1 MLRKTLAPPLRGP
14 LREARTVD
22 AAARRWKLLL
32 ALAVLRWAWRGA
44 RWIGRH
50 WLLAALATAA
60 VWLWTAAGWWPFAA
74 ASVSLAAWGAASP
87 ASFARRVFWPLRAA
101 WRRRAV
107 YARWWEPLMVRAG
120 LAAEDRPPTMPRLRS
135 VTSAPDVDVLRVR
148 LAPGQTVEQWTAA
161 APALRA
167 TFRLLDCRPR
177 SGRPG
182 EVELHCVTADPLRRP
197 IACFSPPTDQ
207 VDLSAVL
214 VGRRDDGTDLRLPLW
229 RPGRG
234 ATHWLIGGETGAG
247 KGSVLWSLLAGV
259 APLIGTGQVR
269 VWGADP
275 KGGMELGA
283 AAPLFTR
290 LVWGEP
296 SAEGE
301 AWQTPLIV
309 LLEDAVRGMQLR
321 AARLRSDGDRV
332 HTPTADDPL
341 TIVVVDELAALTAY
355 ITEPTLRRRA
365 ADALS
370 LLLSQGRA
378 PGVAVVA
385 ASQDVRKETVGM
397 RDLFPGRI
405 ALRTAEPGMADMIL
419 GKGARDRGA
428 QTDRIPASTPGV
440 GYVVLEDSP
449 EPVRARFAY
458 ATDADLR
465 DLSARWEAPPLPGQK
480 KVGCAND

>member
-1 MLRKTLAPPLRGP
+1 MGPPLRGP

-32 ALAVLRWAWRGA
+32 LLWLLRRALALTVWCARHLR
-44 RWIGRH
+44 
-50 WLLAALATAA
+50 LLAALAAHLL
-60 VWLWTAAGWWPFAA
+60 LWHY
-74 ASVSLAAWGAASP
+74 WGAWPHALTVVALTAWLLLHP
-87 ASFARRVFWPLRAA
+87 ASFRRWVWWPLRAA
-101 WRRRAV
+101 WRRRTV
-107 YARWWEPLMVRAG
+107 YGRWWEPLMVRTG
-120 LAAEDRPPTMPRLRS
+120 LAAEDRPATMPVLRS
-135 VTSAPDVDVLRVR
+135 IRSGPDVDLLTIR
-148 LAPGQTVEQWTAA
+148 LAPGQTIEHWTAA
-161 APALRA
+161 APALRT
-167 TFRLLDCRPR
+167 TFGLLDTRPTT
-177 SGRPG
+177 GRRDR
-182 EVELHCVTADPLRRP
+182 ELILRCITADPLRRP
-197 IACFSPPTDQ
+197 LPLPAVTA
-207 VDLSAVL
+207 VDLAAIP
-214 VGRRDDGTDLRLPLW
+214 VGRREDGDVLTLPLW

-234 ATHWLIGGETGAG
+234 ATHWLIGGETGSG
-247 KGSVLWSLLAGV
+247 KGSVLWSLLGGI
-259 APLIGTGQVR
+259 APLIHTGAVR

-283 AAPLFTR
+283 AADLFTR

-296 SAEGE
+296 SADE
-301 AWQTPLIV
+301 AWQTPLVV

-321 AARLRSDGDRV
+321 AARLRAAGLRV
-332 HTPTADDPL
+332 HVPTPDDPL
-341 TIVVVDELAALTAY
+341 TVVVVDELAALTAY
-355 ITEPTLRRRA
+355 ITDPALRKRA

-405 ALRTAEPGMADMIL
+405 ALRTAEPGMADMVL

-428 QTDRIPASTPGV
+428 VTDRIPTASPGI

-458 ATDADLR
+458 ASDGDLVE
-465 DLSARWEAPPLPGQK
+465 LSRRYAAPPLTPVRGR
-480 KVGCAND
+480 

>member
-1 MLRKTLAPPLRGP
+1 
-14 LREARTVD
+14 
-22 AAARRWKLLL
+22 
-32 ALAVLRWAWRGA
+32 
-44 RWIGRH
+44 
-50 WLLAALATAA
+50 
-60 VWLWTAAGWWPFAA
+60 
-74 ASVSLAAWGAASP
+74 
-87 ASFARRVFWPLRAA
+87 
-101 WRRRAV
+101 
-107 YARWWEPLMVRAG
+107 
-120 LAAEDRPPTMPRLRS
+120 
-135 VTSAPDVDVLRVR
+135 VLRVI

-161 APALRA
+161 APVLRTTFGLIDLRA
-167 TFRLLDCRPR
+167 RT
-177 SGRPG
+177 GRRDR
-182 EVELHCVTADPLRRP
+182 ELELRCIHADPLRRP
-197 IACFSPPTDQ
+197 LPLPSPATPP
-207 VDLSAVL
+207 DLAAVP
-214 VGRRDDGTDLRLPLW
+214 VGRREDGDELRLSLW

-259 APLIGTGQVR
+259 APLIHSGAVR

-283 AAPLFTR
+283 AAGLFTR

-296 SAEGE
+296 SADA
-301 AWQTPLIV
+301 AWQEPLVV

-321 AARLRSDGDRV
+321 AARLRRNGERV
-332 HTPTADDPL
+332 HTPAPSDPL
-341 TIVVVDELAALTAY
+341 TVIIVDELAALTAY
-355 ITEPTLRRRA
+355 ITDPALRKRA

-378 PGVAVVA
+378 PGVSVIA

-428 QTDRIPASTPGV
+428 ATDRIPAASPGI

-449 EPVRARFAY
+449 EPVRGRFAY
-458 ATDADLR
+458 ATDADLAALSVR
-465 DLSARWEAPPLPGQK
+465 WAAPPLSARR
-480 KVGCAND
+480 

>member
-1 MLRKTLAPPLRGP
+1 MAPPIRGA
-14 LREARTVD
+14 LREAREVD
-22 AAARRWKLLL
+22 AVARRWKLLL
-32 ALAVLRWAWRGA
+32 VLWVLRRALALTVWCSRHLGLLAGLAAHLVLWHYWGAWPHG
-44 RWIGRH
+44 
-50 WLLAALATAA
+50 LLAAA
-60 VWLWTAAGWWPFAA
+60 VLGWALLHPVTF
-74 ASVSLAAWGAASP
+74 
-87 ASFARRVFWPLRAA
+87 RRWVWWPLRSA
-101 WRRRAV
+101 WRRRTV
-107 YARWWEPLMVRAG
+107 YTRWWEPLMVRAG
-120 LAAEDRPPTMPRLRS
+120 LAAEGRPATMPVLRS
-135 VTSAPDVDVLRVR
+135 VRSRPDVDLLTVT

-161 APALRA
+161 TPALRT
-167 TFRLLDCRPR
+167 TFGLLDCRPTT
-177 SGRPG
+177 GRRDR
-182 EVELHCVTADPLRRP
+182 ELLLRCITTDPLRRTLP
-197 IACFSPPTDQ
+197 LPAVTEP
-207 VDLSAVL
+207 DLAAVI
-214 VGRRDDGTDLRLPLW
+214 VGRREDGDPLRLPLW

-247 KGSVLWSLLAGV
+247 KGSVLWSLLSGI
-259 APLIGTGQVR
+259 APLIHSGQVR

-283 AAPLFTR
+283 AEALFTR

-296 SAEGE
+296 AEDA
-301 AWQTPLIV
+301 AWQTPLVV

-321 AARLRSDGDRV
+321 AARLRATGSRV
-332 HTPTADDPL
+332 HVPTAADPL
-341 TIVVVDELAALTAY
+341 TVVIVDELAALTAY
-355 ITEPTLRRRA
+355 ITDPALRKRA

-378 PGVAVVA
+378 PGVAVIA

-428 QTDRIPASTPGV
+428 QTDRIPTASPGI

-458 ATDADLR
+458 ASDDDLR
-465 DLSARWEAPPLPGQK
+465 ELSSRYAAPPLTRK
-480 KVGCAND
+480 

>member
-1 MLRKTLAPPLRGP
+1 MTPPLRGA
-14 LREARTVD
+14 LRDAREVD

-32 ALAVLRWAWRGA
+32 LLWVIRRAAALVMWSA
-44 RWIGRH
+44 RH
-50 WLLAALATAA
+50 WLLLAALAAHL
-60 VWLWTAAGWWPFAA
+60 VLWH
-74 ASVSLAAWGAASP
+74 AWGAWPHAAAAALVAAWWWLHP
-87 ASFARRVFWPLRAA
+87 ASFRRRVVQPVRSA
-101 WRRRAV
+101 WRRRWV
-107 YARWWEPLMVRAG
+107 YERWWNPLMIRAG
-120 LAAEDRPPTMPRLRS
+120 LAAEGRPVTMPVLRT
-135 VTSAPDVDVLRVR
+135 VTSIPDVDVLRVT

-161 APALRA
+161 APALRT
-167 TFRLLDCRPR
+167 TFGLMDCRAR
-177 SGRPG
+177 TTATVR
-182 EVELHCVTADPLRRP
+182 ELELRCIHADPLRRP
-197 IACFSPPTDQ
+197 LPLPAPAAAP
-207 VDLSAVL
+207 DLAAVP
-214 VGRRDDGTDLRLPLW
+214 VGRREDGDELRLPLW

-247 KGSVLWSLLAGV
+247 KGSVLWSLLAGI
-259 APLIGTGQVR
+259 APLIHTGAVR

-296 SAEGE
+296 SADA
-301 AWQTPLIV
+301 AWQEPLV
-309 LLEDAVRGMQLR
+309 ALLEDAVRGMQLR
-321 AARLRSDGDRV
+321 AARLRRDGARV
-332 HTPTADDPL
+332 HTPTRDDPL
-341 TIVVVDELAALTAY
+341 TVVIVDELAALTAY
-355 ITEPTLRRRA
+355 ITDPAVRKRA

-405 ALRTAEPGMADMIL
+405 ALRTAEPGMADMVL

-428 QTDRIPASTPGV
+428 ATDRIPASTPGI

-458 ATDADLR
+458 ATDDDLAE
-465 DLSARWEAPPLPGQK
+465 LSARWAAPPLSGRR
-480 KVGCAND
+480 